1 MKQWVVAFRTT
12 LIQPLLEA
20 DDPMTLEQ
28 IAQVLLEWAP
38 GNEDG
43 LAGPGRAGSELL
55 RHFLTGRG
63 ETSVQRMVAG
73 QRVPSRD
80 VVLDLL
86 QLVEDRVGRPDRAAV
101 ERLWQLHRPALVLEA
116 RALADAYQLIDERD
130 AALLQSRGLRQQAD
144 ALGADRARA
153 VFRLAQAGSQL
164 TTAHRELVTVRRE
177 LDQAAGQKALADVGE
192 QQARSELERAAD
204 RLDRLRD
211 AYEQLQD
218 QAQAA
223 QSAAADETGQWQE
236 RQALLLER
244 LARAQEVLAVTVQ
257 EAGQARQALAEERR
271 ATDAARQESRQA
283 RQEAAAGQAAA
294 DTARQ
299 KAAADQARHH
309 REQASAQETIRS
321 AQRRYTE
328 ALQALADLDAE
339 LRQVRGALKQSQ
351 KRLIR
356 ADAQLAQVLSERA
369 VESDAQEVLSR
380 ALTAMQADEHFSGNA
395 LIAAG
400 PESTPAPRSG
410 AITPDQHG
418 AGIPPSGSAGAGT
431 DPPPKPPADD
441 PGTEDDGAPSTT
453 GDFRGKAPARTQ
465 NRTPAAG
472 EAEYRTPPPT
482 RRRPGHRVDNPPLP
496 AASALKLKPYRSPG
510 YGRRLALVVSVAVT
524 VAAGVPALVW
534 WSWNPDT
541 SHGAG
546 HESPTPSAT
555 AKAAS
560 LPPRPAPDTVADI
573 GDQPVNTAAVMK
585 LPDCARSFLSLRLTS
600 ADNTYTDRDPHLTL
614 TIKAPKGMKR
624 TPCRVNASR
633 SQTVVTLTPADQ
645 EKVVWKSSSC
655 ASGHDGPRWV
665 QLAPAHPVTVDFHWN
680 RRTAGKDCEKDR
692 AVPYGTYLAEA
703 LLTDSITS
711 LERTSFVLARKEAK
725 AHTTPTPSVT
735 PTASRKAPPS
745 TGTTSG
751 GSGST
756 GGSIGGLLTG
766 GGGQSSPTLRAST
779 TPSEEANG
787 ANGGG
792 DNGGGFFGGP
802 TG

>member
-1 MKQWVVAFRTT
+1 M
-12 LIQPLLEA
+12 
-20 DDPMTLEQ
+20 
-28 IAQVLLEWAP
+28 
-38 GNEDG
+38 G
-43 LAGPGRAGSELL
+43 
-55 RHFLTGRG
+55 
-63 ETSVQRMVAG
+63 
-73 QRVPSRD
+73 
-80 VVLDLL
+80 
-86 QLVEDRVGRPDRAAV
+86 
-101 ERLWQLHRPALVLEA
+101 
-116 RALADAYQLIDERD
+116 
-130 AALLQSRGLRQQAD
+130 
-144 ALGADRARA
+144 
-153 VFRLAQAGSQL
+153 
-164 TTAHRELVTVRRE
+164 
-177 LDQAAGQKALADVGE
+177 
-192 QQARSELERAAD
+192 
-204 RLDRLRD
+204 
-211 AYEQLQD
+211 
-218 QAQAA
+218 
-223 QSAAADETGQWQE
+223 
-236 RQALLLER
+236 
-244 LARAQEVLAVTVQ
+244 
-257 EAGQARQALAEERR
+257 
-271 ATDAARQESRQA
+271 
-283 RQEAAAGQAAA
+283 
-294 DTARQ
+294 
-299 KAAADQARHH
+299 
-309 REQASAQETIRS
+309 
-321 AQRRYTE
+321 
-328 ALQALADLDAE
+328 
-339 LRQVRGALKQSQ
+339 
-351 KRLIR
+351 
-356 ADAQLAQVLSERA
+356 
-369 VESDAQEVLSR
+369 
-380 ALTAMQADEHFSGNA
+380 
-395 LIAAG
+395 
-400 PESTPAPRSG
+400 
-410 AITPDQHG
+410 
-418 AGIPPSGSAGAGT
+418 
-431 DPPPKPPADD
+431 
-441 PGTEDDGAPSTT
+441 
-453 GDFRGKAPARTQ
+453 
-465 NRTPAAG
+465 
-472 EAEYRTPPPT
+472 
-482 RRRPGHRVDNPPLP
+482 
-496 AASALKLKPYRSPG
+496 
-510 YGRRLALVVSVAVT
+510 VAVT